1 MTKEEF
7 QIGFFQFLD
16 ATADQLEKV
25 SELPCLEMKME
36 LRKMTAHLRRQVEMA
51 AAKRQEDGMRQWP
64 A

>member
-25 SELPCLEMKME
+25 SELPCLEMKSE
-36 LRKMTAHLRRQVEMA
+36 LRKMSEHLRRQVAIAEQ
-51 AAKRQEDGMRQWP
+51 KRAGEWRP
-64 A
+64 VV